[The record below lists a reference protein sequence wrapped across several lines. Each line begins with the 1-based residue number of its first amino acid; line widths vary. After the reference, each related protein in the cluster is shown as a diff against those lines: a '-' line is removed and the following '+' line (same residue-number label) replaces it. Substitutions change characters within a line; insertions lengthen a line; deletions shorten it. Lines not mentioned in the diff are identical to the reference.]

1 MSLICL
7 TQLCLDYLA
16 DVCNLIHYCAP
27 NKVLQRKKNVQTLK
41 TQSRAISLKLMQEH
55 DGRSIFGS
63 RDITLIAGFH
73 AKAPL
78 LIIIF
83 CSLIKIIS
91 NLITT
96 TLHHNCNL
104 SMHACQYDVA
114 PPHITTTFQILHI
127 IY

>member
-1 MSLICL
+1 MSDSTLP
-7 TQLCLDYLA
+7 TTDYLA

-27 NKVLQRKKNVQTLK
+27 NKVLQRKNVLTS
-41 TQSRAISLKLMQEH
+41 QSRAISLKLMQEH
-55 DGRSIFGS
+55 DGRSIHIFGS

-73 AKAPL
+73 AKAPP

-83 CSLIKIIS
+83 CSLTKIIS

-114 PPHITTTFQILHI
+114 PPHITTTFQI
-127 IY
+127 Y

>member
-1 MSLICL
+1 MVNRIWP
-7 TQLCLDYLA
+7 TAVANKA
-16 DVCNLIHYCAP
+16 D
-27 NKVLQRKKNVQTLK
+27 NVSSVSASACHIGGPIDVNPGQWTLVY
-41 TQSRAISLKLMQEH
+41 
-55 DGRSIFGS
+55 GIFGS

-73 AKAPL
+73 AKAPP

-114 PPHITTTFQILHI
+114 PPHITTTFQIL
-127 IY
+127 YNLLEKLSGNA